1 MAKFKP
7 YLFGQAELLPASLDE
22 WIPADDLVRTVS
34 DIVDEID
41 LSNLIARYSERGEEA
56 YHPRMMVKILFYG
69 VATGVFSSRE
79 LQRKIQFD
87 ICFRWLCGISDRPDF
102 RTISDFRKNNLDVL
116 PELFRDIV
124 EVACRLGY
132 VSLGHVSVDGS
143 KIKAN
148 ASKHK
153 AMSRERMKQE
163 LVRIEKEIGQAL
175 EAAQVGDESHRDTSP
190 LIELPEVQAG
200 NLVHRRER
208 IKAALAELE
217 ERKPDDGSEAC
228 KKDQISFTDSD
239 SRIMNTK
246 NQGVIQGY
254 NPQIAV
260 DADNGFI
267 VGVRMSNSSNDQ
279 QQFDAVLDSIQDN
292 TGKTPQRVT
301 ADAGYFSAAN
311 IESCKF
317 RGVDG
322 YIAASREGKQAGNSF
337 DKQNFTYDSQADVYV
352 CPAGKVL
359 ALKQTQHAKDA
370 DKPTKWVY
378 ECQECPECPFQK
390 ECAHAKSGLRTIT
403 RTEADPVR
411 EAMRTKVQSDEGKAI
426 YRQRKMIVEPVWGE
440 VKQVQGFREFH
451 LRGEEKVR
459 GEFLLVAIGH
469 NLRKLH
475 AMRNP
480 KPDTL
485 YRRERST
492 QKRTKAA

>member
-22 WIPADDLVRTVS
+22 WIPTDDLVRTVS
-34 DIVDEID
+34 DIVEELD
-41 LSNLIARYSERGEEA
+41 LSELIARYSERGEEA

-79 LQRKIQFD
+79 LQRKIHFD
-87 ICFRWLCGISDRPDF
+87 ICFRWLCGIGDKPDF

-116 PELFRDIV
+116 PKLFRDIV
-124 EVACRLGY
+124 EIAGRLGY
-132 VSLGHVSVDGS
+132 VSLRHVSIDGS

-163 LVRIEKEIGQAL
+163 LARIEKEIGQAL
-175 EAAQVGDESHRDTSP
+175 EAAQVEDESHNVTVPLFELQGAPTENLIDRRDK
-190 LIELPEVQAG
+190 
-200 NLVHRRER
+200 

-217 ERKPDDGSEAC
+217 ERKPDDESEDC
-228 KKDQISFTDSD
+228 KKDQISFTDPD

-246 NQGVIQGY
+246 NQGVIQAY

-267 VGVRMSNSSNDQ
+267 VGVSMSNSSSDQ
-279 QQFDAVLDSIQDN
+279 QQFDAVLDSIQEN
-292 TGKTPQRVT
+292 TGRMPQKVT

-311 IESCKF
+311 IKSCQSRK
-317 RGVDG
+317 VDG
-322 YIAASREGKQAGNSF
+322 YIAASREGRQVGNSF
-337 DKQNFTYDSQADVYV
+337 DKQNFTYDPQEDVYV
-352 CPAGKVL
+352 CPAGKML
-359 ALKQTQHAKDA
+359 TLKQTQHAKDPH
-370 DKPTKWVY
+370 KSTKWVY
-378 ECQECPECPFQK
+378 ECQACPECPFQK
-390 ECAHAKSGLRTIT
+390 ECARAKSGLRTIT

-411 EAMRTKVQSDEGKAI
+411 EAMRTKVQSEEGKAI

-440 VKQVQGFREFH
+440 VKQVQGFRQFN
-451 LRGEEKVR
+451 LRGKEKVH

-475 AMRNP
+475 AMSHP
-480 KPDTL
+480 KPDTR
-485 YRRERST
+485 YRRERSA
-492 QKRTKAA
+492 QKRGTAA